1 MKLEARISIDGK
13 AHKLV
18 AHDVALRLGE
28 VGTAAFT
35 VQADSKPAGAV
46 LFDAGYTAGVMHRF
60 FIGYVVSAAEK
71 SSKHWQIQCREICDA
86 LKIPVHLSLRHCLL
100 PDVLREVA
108 GTIALDVTTAS
119 GKDYATR
126 KVSRMAS
133 TGDGFYALRNLA
145 RVFSIVDF
153 VWWQTA
159 TGGIWCGAWADSVY
173 AQNGNIEINH
183 KMFSKQQG
191 NSATLAAMPAI
202 RPGMLV
208 NGRRVEFV
216 RLTDTKTVLRWKS

>member
-1 MKLEARISIDGK
+1 MKLEARINIDGK
-13 AHKLV
+13 SHKLV

-35 VQADSKPAGAV
+35 VQADSKPAGVV
-46 LFDAGYTAGVMHRF
+46 LFDAGYTAGLMHRF
-60 FIGYVVSAAEK
+60 FIGYVVAAAEK
-71 SSKHWQIQCREICDA
+71 SVKHWQIQCREICDA

-100 PDVLREVA
+100 PDVLNEVS
-108 GTIALDVTTAS
+108 GTIALDVTTAN

-126 KVSRMAS
+126 QVSRFAS
-133 TGDGFYALRNLA
+133 TGDGFYAMRSVA
-145 RVFSIVDF
+145 RVFSIADF

-173 AQNGNIEINH
+173 AQNGNIEINKSLFH
-183 KMFSKQQG
+183 GQMRESV
-191 NSATLAAMPAI
+191 LMAALPSI

-208 NGRRVEFV
+208 NGQRVKLV
-216 RLTDTKTVLRWKS
+216 RLFDTQTRLIWKS